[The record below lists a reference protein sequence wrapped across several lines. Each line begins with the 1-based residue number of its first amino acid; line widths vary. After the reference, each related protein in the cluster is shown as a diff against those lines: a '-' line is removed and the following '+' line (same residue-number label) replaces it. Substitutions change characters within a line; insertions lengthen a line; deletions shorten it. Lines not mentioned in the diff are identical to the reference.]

1 MKKKK
6 LLMLMGSICLSLV
19 LAALLFPA
27 CAPAAPTG
35 EEGAEEIAELEA
47 DLAASGKKVDALEDD
62 VSDLEKEIAA
72 LKKPAEVYEWRFGS
86 CDTAGSADF
95 KWVLVAFA
103 DRLNEVTDGQID
115 ITTYPGG
122 ELMPIT
128 EMLDGVRMGI
138 LDGFTSWAVYFMGK
152 DAGIEYWCEFPYG
165 VPYSYTDMTIWLYER
180 GGAELY
186 SDWFGEYGVH
196 WIKDFAHG
204 GEPLHASFPINSL
217 ADLEGQKMRSTS
229 IAGRVFAKLGVA
241 VTTIAAPEI
250 YTALQRGTIDVVEYT
265 TLATNIGMGLTEVAP
280 YTVMPAHSRAVLYS
294 LVVGSDIWDELP
306 QSLRNNIDTVAGE
319 VEIAFIY
326 QQKAFEM
333 DVLADPDAY
342 GIIFNTWSE
351 ADHTLLAETSLGVWE
366 EGLGVTTMGDEIIK
380 SKLAFAKEISETFP
394 YVTAK

>member
-1 MKKKK
+1 MKRRK
-6 LLMLMGSICLSLV
+6 LLTLVGSICLTVV
-19 LAALLFPA
+19 LAALLIPG

-35 EEGAEEIAELEA
+35 EEADCSDVEA
-47 DLAASGKKVDALEDD
+47 KLAASEKNVKDLKGD
-62 VSDLEKEIAA
+62 VSSLEKEIAA

-95 KWVLVAFA
+95 QWVLVAFA
-103 DRLNEVTDGQID
+103 DRLNEVTEGQID
-115 ITTYPGG
+115 ITPYPGG

-128 EMLDGVRMGI
+128 EMLDGVKMGTI
-138 LDGFTSWAVYFMGK
+138 DGFTSWSVYFMGK
-152 DAGIEYWCEFPYG
+152 DPGIEYWCEFPYG
-165 VPYSYTDMTIWLYER
+165 VPYSYTDMTTWLYER

-186 SDWFGEYGVH
+186 SDWYAEHGVH
-196 WIKDFAHG
+196 WIRDFAHG
-204 GEPLHASFPINSL
+204 GEPMHASFPINRL

-229 IAGRVFAKLGVA
+229 IAGRVFAELGVA

-294 LVVGSDIWDELP
+294 LVVGSEIWDELP
-306 QSLRNNIDTVAGE
+306 QSLRNDIDAVAGE
-319 VEIAFIY
+319 IQVAFIY
-326 QQKAFEM
+326 QQKVFEM

-342 GIIFNTWSE
+342 GIIFNTWPE
-351 ADHTLLAETSLGVWE
+351 EDHALLAETSMKVWE
-366 EGLGVTTMGDEIIK
+366 AGIGTSDMGDKIIE
-380 SKLAFAKEISETFP
+380 SKIAFGKEVTDTFP